1 MSKIII
7 NFFKRFIMK
16 YLTTIVLEKI
26 VIIILKDLVKRT
38 DSKIDDEIFKVVFEK
53 TPEVKG
59 V

>member
-26 VIIILKDLVKRT
+26 VIIILKDLVKRI

>member
-7 NFFKRFIMK
+7 NFFKRFILK

-53 TPEVKG
+53 TPEAKG